1 MDTVANE
8 IRIAF
13 IGGGSQN
20 WAPTIIRDI
29 VFKPGLE
36 EVELDIR
43 LIDVSAARA
52 QAIEA
57 LFKAKLAEWGVRR
70 ARVRRVADPARALD
84 GAHFVIIAIS
94 TGRLAAMRHDIAVP
108 ERYGIFHTVGDTSGP
123 GGWSRALRNI
133 PVFRD
138 YARLIRRHA
147 PGALVLNYTNP
158 MGALTRALS
167 LELGRGR
174 VVGLCHGLFECY
186 DVLSG
191 LLGLKSEKSIQVR
204 FAGVNH
210 FFWILDLQIAGQD
223 GYAMLR
229 RKLRGRSLGAFIKG
243 AHRDAMGFS
252 SDKWLTSELFEH
264 YGYLP
269 YVGDRHTCEFFGSYL
284 ASPELMRRFK
294 LVRTSVAE
302 RAKLYRKAE
311 QRIRQWTRGLAADWP
326 LTQIP
331 SRETA
336 ADIIRAAAFNERF
349 TDVVNV
355 ENEGQI
361 ANLPAGAV
369 VETLGQVDA
378 RGITPLTA
386 GPLPDALL
394 ALIRPHADVQLRTVA
409 AGLSGDLDAALL
421 ALAADPACAHMT
433 VSDVKKMGLELLRAN
448 RHHLPQFFSRPQ

>member
-1 MDTVANE
+1 MDRVTKVV
-8 IRIAF
+8 RVVF

-29 VFKPGLE
+29 VLKPGME
-36 EVELDIR
+36 EVDFDIR
-43 LIDVSAARA
+43 LVDPSDDRAR
-52 QAIEA
+52 AIEA
-57 LFKAKLAEWGVRR
+57 LFTAKFSEWNVRH

-94 TGRLAAMRHDIAVP
+94 TGRLPAMRHDIAVP
-108 ERYGIFHTVGDTSGP
+108 ERYGIYHTVGDTSGP

-147 PGALVLNYTNP
+147 PAAFVLNYTNP
-158 MGALTRALS
+158 MGALTCTLS
-167 LELGRGR
+167 QELGSGR

-186 DVLSG
+186 DVLRAIF
-191 LLGLKSEKSIQVR
+191 GLKSERSIQVR

-210 FFWILDLQIAGQD
+210 FFWILDLQIDGQD
-223 GYAMLR
+223 GYALLR
-229 RKLRGRSLGAFIKG
+229 RTLKGRSLGAFIKG
-243 AHRDAMGFS
+243 THRDAMGFS

-284 ASPELMRRFK
+284 ASPGLMRRFK
-294 LVRTSVAE
+294 LVRTSVSE
-302 RAKLYRKAE
+302 RGALYRKAE
-311 QRIRQWTRGLAADWP
+311 RRIRQWTRGLDADWP
-326 LTQIP
+326 LTQTP

-369 VETLGQVDA
+369 VETLGEIDA

-394 ALIRPHADVQLRTVA
+394 ALVRPHADVQLRTVA

-448 RHHLPQFFSRPQ
+448 RQYLPQFFNRP